1 MFTHLHNHTEY
12 SLLDG
17 LSRISPMVQRAKDL
31 GMGTLAITDHG
42 GLYGAIEF
50 YTECKEAGIKPIIGL
65 EAYLAQESRHRK
77 GAADKSPYHLLLL
90 AKDMEGYRNLLKL
103 SSISHLEGFYYKPRV
118 DKELLEAY
126 GGGLI
131 AFSGCP
137 TAEVPRLILEGQR
150 QQALDVAM
158 WYKKTFGDFYLE
170 LQRHADVPDLPMLND
185 ALIEM
190 SRETGLPL
198 VATND
203 CHYIHKDDASIQ
215 DILICIHTNTNV
227 LDDKRLRMTDDSYYL
242 KSSQEM
248 EELFADVPEAVANT
262 AGSRTCA
269 TWSWTSASCGCLST
283 NPPTA

>member
-1 MFTHLHNHTEY
+1 
-12 SLLDG
+12 
-17 LSRISPMVQRAKDL
+17 MVQRAKEL
-31 GMGTLAITDHG
+31 GMDTLAITDHG

-90 AKDMEGYRNLLKL
+90 AKDMEGYQNLLKL
-103 SSISHLEGFYYKPRV
+103 SSQSHLEGFYYKPRV
-118 DKELLEAY
+118 DRELLEAY

-137 TAEVPRLILEGQR
+137 TAEVPRLIIEGRAQEAMDA
-150 QQALDVAM
+150 AL
-158 WYKKTFGDFYLE
+158 WYKNTFGDFYLE
-170 LQRHADVPDLPMLND
+170 LQRHADVPDLPRLNE
-185 ALIEM
+185 ALLEM

-203 CHYIHKDDASIQ
+203 CHYIHQDDASIQ

-227 LDDKRLRMTDDSYYL
+227 LDDKRLRMTDNSYYL
-242 KSSQEM
+242 KSSEEM

-262 AGSRTCA
+262 RKIADMCHVELDFSQLRRRSTRPRT
-269 TWSWTSASCGCLST
+269 G
-283 NPPTA
+283 